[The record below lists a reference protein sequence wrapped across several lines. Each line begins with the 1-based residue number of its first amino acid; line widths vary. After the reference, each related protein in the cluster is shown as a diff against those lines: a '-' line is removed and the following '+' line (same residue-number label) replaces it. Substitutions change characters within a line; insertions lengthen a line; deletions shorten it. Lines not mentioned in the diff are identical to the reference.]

1 MKEEKEKRQIGEEE
15 KQEIK
20 KNNWSRTERRLTLN
34 WKSHKKCQ
42 KMQQKDIKVVL
53 FKE

>member
-15 KQEIK
+15 KQIK
-20 KNNWSRTERRLTLN
+20 KNNWSRAERRLTLN